1 MHSYCYIIVH
11 LLVEKLME
19 EKKINCN
26 LTLFTQYIYINKRR
40 DGKSTFARQK
50 YCKGFVAKG
59 KVKIYV

>member
-1 MHSYCYIIVH
+1 
-11 LLVEKLME
+11 ME